1 MSVSRAFAKEVN
13 KSISDLKLSDKNVE
27 TVCRAFLSHI
37 IDTVK
42 TGAPVT
48 FKNTFSFKRAHRK
61 DRTHKNPKTQE
72 DIFKPAH
79 YVLVMDM
86 KKSLRDEFEK
96 IPVVIGPGEQDAQS
110 TDPEDVVEGDD
121 GDAEKST

>member
-13 KSISDLKLSDKNVE
+13 KTIPDLKITDKTVE
-27 TVCRAFLSHI
+27 TVCRAFLAHI
-37 IDTVK
+37 IDNVK
-42 TGAPVT
+42 KGTPVT
-48 FKNTFSFKRAHRK
+48 FKNTFSIKRAYRK

-86 KKSLRDEFEK
+86 KKLLRDEFEK
-96 IPVVIGPGEQDAQS
+96 IPIVS
-110 TDPEDVVEGDD
+110 TPPLPEEE
-121 GDAEKST
+121 AEAAEEEEEEPSS